1 MNILVLGA
9 SGMIGS
15 YIYKHLKNKK
25 HKVTGTYFS
34 KFNIRSKFY
43 SLQKLNCL
51 NINEVDDFLG
61 NSNAE
66 VIINCTGITKHTV
79 SLKNEKL
86 IFKLNAELPQY
97 LAKNCIIKNKKLIQI
112 STDCVFD
119 GLKGDYSEKDK
130 PNAKDIY
137 GISKAKGEIIDEQNL
152 TLRTSTI
159 GHEIETKNGLL
170 EWFLDQDYQIK
181 GYSNAIFNGLTTNY
195 LAKIINDFALNKSM
209 NGLYNIS
216 NSKISKYHLLK
227 IINKVYNK
235 RINII
240 KDEKLIIDRS
250 LNNSKFFNFS
260 KHNFPSWE
268 KMINDMYE
276 NK

>member
-25 HKVTGTYFS
+25 HKVNGTYFS

-43 SLQKLNCL
+43 NLQKLNCF